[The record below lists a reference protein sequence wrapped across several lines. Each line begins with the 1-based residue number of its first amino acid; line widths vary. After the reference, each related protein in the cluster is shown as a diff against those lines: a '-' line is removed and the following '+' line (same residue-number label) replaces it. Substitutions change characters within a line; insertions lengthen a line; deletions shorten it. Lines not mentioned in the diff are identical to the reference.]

1 MRGRIMST
9 LRSILLHFDAST
21 RSANRLLLCRD
32 VAALHDAQ
40 VTALYATIPS
50 VYSVPYV
57 MADGGAEL
65 LPLLQKIDTD
75 RRNEAR
81 ALFDRAVSSGTSKVI
96 WRELDT
102 EPLIPGVISHALCAD
117 LLVFGQHDPADPS
130 TTGIPGD
137 LIASVMIGSGRPSLV
152 IPYLDICASV
162 GQNIL
167 IAWKPT
173 REAAHAV
180 SAAIPFLRRARRV
193 NLVADDGYEGDGGG
207 AASVVDYLRLHGVT
221 APIERRSAVPSKS
234 SGEALLSLAS
244 DVEADL
250 LVMGCYGHS
259 RARELVLGGAS
270 RTVLDSMTLPVLMA
284 H

>member
-1 MRGRIMST
+1 MSM
-9 LRSILLHFDAST
+9 LRSILLHVDASA
-21 RSANRLLLCRD
+21 RSANRLVLCRD
-32 VAALHDAQ
+32 LAALFGAQ

-57 MADGGAEL
+57 IADGGAEL
-65 LPLLQKIDTD
+65 LPLLEKIDTD

-81 ALFDRAVSSGTSKVI
+81 ALFDRAVSSGTLPVV
-96 WRELDT
+96 WRELQN
-102 EPLIPGVISHALCAD
+102 EPLIPGVTAHALCAD
-117 LLVFGQHDPADPS
+117 LVVFGQHDPADPS
-130 TTGIPGD
+130 TTGIPSD
-137 LIASVMIGSGRPSLV
+137 LIASVMIGSGRPALV
-152 IPYLDICASV
+152 IPYLDICAAI

-173 REAAHAV
+173 REAARAV
-180 SAAIPFLRRARRV
+180 SAAIPFLRRARRIH
-193 NLVADDGYEGDGGG
+193 LVADAESES
-207 AASVVDYLRLHGVT
+207 AAGTAESVVDYLRLHGVKV
-221 APIERRSAVPSKS
+221 PIERRSAVSSES
-234 SGEALLSLAS
+234 SGEALLSLAC

-270 RTVLDSMTLPVLMA
+270 RTVLSSMTLPVLMS